1 MKTKKSLLAIGLAIC
16 VCMPLS
22 AQITVQS
29 DGGVKIGT
37 KPKNIVG
44 LTGNWELE
52 SKGLEISIGDI
63 LLHTGSGGSLRFA
76 TTQMTIGSKSAN
88 QDIVVNPGL
97 PGNPGLAKQVSSV
110 TMTGDYLSFGTTDNY
125 AHNIFVTNL
134 TSLNH
139 THTPSDVRYKENIK
153 NIPDVTDKVMQL
165 RPVFYDLKTPKDYID
180 DTMRLK
186 NRVGF
191 IAQEV
196 ELLFPELVNYLPEP
210 DMYTLDYTSFIP
222 YLTRVIQTQ
231 ENTIAEQEERIA
243 ALERI
248 VSDLIAQQ
256 QEGNSPKKTPAPK
269 NRMSAATL
277 YQNMPN
283 PFSEQTTISYELP
296 ERVSSAKILIHSLD
310 GQLIKTY
317 PLSANVGLG
326 YISVDAGML
335 SPGMYTYSL
344 SVNNRM
350 VDTKRMVVTE

>member
-1 MKTKKSLLAIGLAIC
+1 MKTKKSLLAIILAIC
-16 VCMPLS
+16 VSMPLS
-22 AQITVQS
+22 AQIEVQG
-29 DGGVKIGT
+29 DGGVKIGQ
-37 KPKNIVG
+37 KPSG
-44 LTGNWELE
+44 GWTQT
-52 SKGLEISIGDI
+52 SKGLEVSAGNLLFHASGGGNLQVSGKRISIASGNNGGVSAAKTQATV
-63 LLHTGSGGSLRFA
+63 LSGTYLH
-76 TTQMTIGSKSAN
+76 
-88 QDIVVNPGL
+88 
-97 PGNPGLAKQVSSV
+97 
-110 TMTGDYLSFGTTDNY
+110 FGTTDNY
-125 AHNIFVTNL
+125 AHSICVTNL
-134 TSLNH
+134 TTTNPTL
-139 THTPSDVRYKENIK
+139 TPSDVRYKENIK
-153 NIPDVTDKVMQL
+153 NIPDVTDKVMRL

-196 ELLFPELVNYLPEP
+196 KPLFPELVNYLPEA

-231 ENTIAEQEERIA
+231 ENTMAEQEERIA

-248 VSDLIAQQ
+248 VSDLVARQE
-256 QEGNSPKKTPAPK
+256 EGNSPKKATAPK
-269 NRMSAATL
+269 NRVSAQATL

-283 PFSEQTTISYELP
+283 PFSEQTIISYELP
-296 ERVSSAKILIHSLD
+296 ERVSSAKIFIHSLD

-317 PLSANVGLG
+317 SLSTAAGLG

-344 SVNNRM
+344 SVNSRM

>member
-1 MKTKKSLLAIGLAIC
+1 MKTSKFLLAVGLT
-16 VCMPLS
+16 VGFCMSLS
-22 AQITVQS
+22 AQIMVQS

-37 KPKNIVG
+37 KPSGANILVPKWI
-44 LTGNWELE
+44 LTN
-52 SKGLEISIGDI
+52 KGLEVSIGDI
-63 LLHTGSGGSLRFA
+63 LFHTQQGGTFRITGGK
-76 TTQMTIGSKSAN
+76 TTIYGSKGKTVGSIIGDPSTATE
-88 QDIVVNPGL
+88 
-97 PGNPGLAKQVSSV
+97 VSTSILS
-110 TMTGDYLSFGTTDNY
+110 GSYLSLGTANNY
-125 AHNIFVTNL
+125 AHNIYVTNL
-134 TSLNH
+134 TSTNPPLN
-139 THTPSDVRYKENIK
+139 PSDIRYKENVS
-153 NIPDVTDKVMQL
+153 NIPDVREKVMQL
-165 RPVFYDLKTPKDYID
+165 RPVFYDLKTPADYID

-196 ELLFPELVNYLPEP
+196 EPLFPELVGYIPER

-248 VSDLIAQQ
+248 VSDLIDQQ
-256 QEGNSPKKTPAPK
+256 QSGKFPNKAPSSK
-269 NRMSAATL
+269 NRVSAQATL

-283 PFSEQTTISYELP
+283 PFSEKTTISYELP
-296 ERVSSAKILIHSLD
+296 ERVSSAKLLIHSLD

-317 PLSANVGLG
+317 PLSANAGLG
-326 YISVDAGML
+326 YITVDAGML
-335 SPGMYTYSL
+335 SPGIYTYSL

>member
-1 MKTKKSLLAIGLAIC
+1 MKTKKSLLAIILAIC

-22 AQITVQS
+22 AQIEVQS
-29 DGGVKIGT
+29 NGGVKIGQR
-37 KPKNIVG
+37 PSG
-44 LTGNWELE
+44 GWALTG
-52 SKGLEISIGDI
+52 KGLEVTGDLLFHAPQGGTLKLETKMVSIPRNGNGNIGGESIDGLI
-63 LLHTGSGGSLRFA
+63 GGGGGSEISPTLLTPSA
-76 TTQMTIGSKSAN
+76 TLTGTHLGFGSSTQ
-88 QDIVVNPGL
+88 
-97 PGNPGLAKQVSSV
+97 
-110 TMTGDYLSFGTTDNY
+110 Y
-125 AHNIFVTNL
+125 AHSVYVTNL
-134 TSLNH
+134 TSINPANN
-139 THTPSDVRYKENIK
+139 PSDVRYKENIA
-153 NIPDVTDKVMQL
+153 NIPDVTDKVMRL

-196 ELLFPELVNYLPEP
+196 KPLFPELVNYLPEA
-210 DMYTLDYTSFIP
+210 DMYTLDYSSFIP

-231 ENTIAEQEERIA
+231 ENTMAEQEERIA

-248 VSDLIAQQ
+248 VSDLVARQE
-256 QEGNSPKKTPAPK
+256 EGNSPKKAPSPK
-269 NRMSAATL
+269 NRVSAQATL

-283 PFSEQTTISYELP
+283 PFSEKTIISYELP

-310 GQLIKTY
+310 GLLIKTY
-317 PLSANVGLG
+317 SLSTAAGLG

-350 VDTKRMVVTE
+350 VVTKRMVVTE

>member
-1 MKTKKSLLAIGLAIC
+1 MAVGLT
-16 VCMPLS
+16 VGLCMSLS
-22 AQITVQS
+22 AQIMVQS

-37 KPKNIVG
+37 KPSGTTLLPPTWG
-44 LTGNWELE
+44 LAD
-52 SKGLEISIGDI
+52 KGLEVAIGDI
-63 LLHTGSGGSLRFA
+63 LFHTPKGGRLQITGKEIMISGSGKVGAIGGGVGDVSTAIRVSTAILSGS
-76 TTQMTIGSKSAN
+76 
-88 QDIVVNPGL
+88 
-97 PGNPGLAKQVSSV
+97 
-110 TMTGDYLSFGTTDNY
+110 YLSLGTADNY
-125 AHNIFVTNL
+125 AHNVYVTNL
-134 TSLNH
+134 TY
-139 THTPSDVRYKENIK
+139 THQNTPSDIRYKENVS
-153 NIPDVTDKVMQL
+153 NIPDVREKVMQL
-165 RPVFYDLKTPKDYID
+165 RPVFYDLKTPADYID

-196 ELLFPELVNYLPEP
+196 EPLFPELVSYIPER

-248 VSDLIAQQ
+248 VSDLIDQQ
-256 QEGNSPKKTPAPK
+256 QSGKSPNKAPSSK
-269 NRMSAATL
+269 NRVSAQATL

-283 PFSEQTTISYELP
+283 PFSEKTTISYELP

-317 PLSANVGLG
+317 PLSSNAGLG

-335 SPGMYTYSL
+335 SPGIYTYSL

>member
-1 MKTKKSLLAIGLAIC
+1 MGS
-16 VCMPLS
+16 
-22 AQITVQS
+22 
-29 DGGVKIGT
+29 
-37 KPKNIVG
+37 KPKNQLDRIIDWS
-44 LTGNWELE
+44 LKD
-52 SKGLEISIGDI
+52 KGLEVSLGDI
-63 LLHTGSGGSLRFA
+63 LLHTGSGGNIRLA
-76 TTQMTIGSKSAN
+76 TKMETIFSSKSGNTIGI
-88 QDIVVNPGL
+88 D
-97 PGNPGLAKQVSSV
+97 PGNPGSATQVPSV
-110 TMTGDYLSFGTTDNY
+110 CLSGSHLSFGTSDNY

-134 TSLNH
+134 TSINPEL
-139 THTPSDVRYKENIK
+139 PSDIRLKENIT
-153 NIPDVTDKVMQL
+153 NIPDVTEKVMQL
-165 RPVFYDLKTPKDYID
+165 RPVFYDLKTPQGYID
-180 DTMRLK
+180 DTMMLK

-196 ELLFPELVNYLPEP
+196 EPLFPELVHYLPEP

-248 VSDLIAQQ
+248 VSDLMARQ

-269 NRMSAATL
+269 NSVSAQASL
-277 YQNMPN
+277 YQNRPN
-283 PFSEQTTISYELP
+283 PFSERTTISYELP

-317 PLSANVGLG
+317 PLSTAAGPG
-326 YISVDAGML
+326 HIPVDAGTL

>member
-1 MKTKKSLLAIGLAIC
+1 MKTQKFLLAIGLAIG

-37 KPKNIVG
+37 KPSGATILTPQWG
-44 LTGNWELE
+44 LK
-52 SKGLEISIGDI
+52 SKGLEVSVGDI
-63 LLHTGSGGSLRFA
+63 LFHTQDGGTLRVKGELICVPSTKSVPENDFVIPDKISLVPSTTLSG
-76 TTQMTIGSKSAN
+76 TH
-88 QDIVVNPGL
+88 
-97 PGNPGLAKQVSSV
+97 
-110 TMTGDYLSFGTTDNY
+110 LSFGTTDNY

-134 TSLNH
+134 TSLNNSR
-139 THTPSDVRYKENIK
+139 TTSDIRYKENIA

-180 DTMRLK
+180 DTVKLK

-196 ELLFPELVNYLPEP
+196 ELLFPELVHYLPEP

-231 ENTIAEQEERIA
+231 ENTITEQEERIA

-248 VSDLIAQQ
+248 VSDLVARE
-256 QEGNSPKKTPAPK
+256 QEGNNSPKKTPAPK

-283 PFSEQTTISYELP
+283 PFSEKTTISYELP
-296 ERVSSAKILIHSLD
+296 EGVSSAKILIHSLE
-310 GQLIKTY
+310 GVLIKTY
-317 PLSANVGLG
+317 SLSTAAGLG